1 MLDANPVTTPR
12 DNDPAI
18 DLARVAKLV
27 DALEKDLARAEP
39 DQAHRRKLRREI
51 EAIRKALT
59 SPAPKHSGIREG
71 LHAIRQTMEH
81 ASGTLAGEMWRDAPY
96 LAEIGRILG
105 LP

>member
-1 MLDANPVTTPR
+1 VTTPR
-12 DNDPAI
+12 DNDPGI

-27 DALEKDLARAEP
+27 DALEKDLARAKP
-39 DQAHRRKLRREI
+39 DEAHRRKLLREI
-51 EAIRKALT
+51 EAIRNALT
-59 SPAPKHSGIREG
+59 SPPKHSGIREG